1 MANDPNAKNPLWT
14 DRDIPNGTGVDSQ
27 SARMG
32 LGNLTQT
39 TGVSLGWAGGV
50 YPGRSTGTTIQDMR
64 VVQATTPNMT
74 TFVQTGGHQVS
85 RAARGPYQG
94 YLTGGLSVTHSASNA
109 SNPRKDYVIARV
121 RDPGYDGTVLQTLQ
135 FIVIQGVPAATP
147 AEPTGSVTDGD
158 LVLACVT
165 VRAGTTVINDSDIED
180 RRAFNVTR
188 GGIYPKSPSDSRPGT
203 IPGQLRY
210 NIASLTFE
218 GWTGTTWVPVASM
231 TQWGAFTPKMMTQG
245 PNNAGPKVEVNLG
258 TGGLMRKDA
267 WWSLLGR
274 RLEFSYHFQ
283 FGVTGIYCPPG
294 DVYVPLPTYDAVNG
308 KSFQNV
314 PHTQWCHAHL
324 YINQPQLVA
333 DFIGSGLL
341 LDNRFDII
349 PFFPI
354 HGSSTL
360 TSPYRIATTSGV
372 AGNSIPYVPG
382 GFAQGGELHLNG
394 AVETVVP
401 T

>member
-1 MANDPNAKNPLWT
+1 MTNNPNALNPLFT
-14 DRDIPNGTGVDSQ
+14 DRDTTNGTGVSSQ
-27 SARMG
+27 AARMG
-32 LGNLTQT
+32 LGNLHQSV
-39 TGVSLGWAGGV
+39 GVTLGFASGV
-50 YPGRSTGTTIQDMR
+50 FPGRSTGTTIQDMR
-64 VVQATTPNMT
+64 VVATSPTPDMNA
-74 TFVQTGGHQVS
+74 FIQTGGHSVN
-85 RAARGPYQG
+85 RTGRGPYLD
-94 YLTGGLSVTHSASNA
+94 YLQGGLAVAFSASNS
-109 SNPRKDYVIARV
+109 SNNRKDYVVARV

-135 FIVIQGVPAATP
+135 FLVLQGVPASTP

-158 LVLACVT
+158 VVLACVT
-165 VRAGTTVINDSDIED
+165 VRAGTTQILDSDIED
-180 RRAFNVTR
+180 RRQFNVAR
-188 GGIYPKSPSDSRPGT
+188 GGIYPKNAYDDRPGSF
-203 IPGQLRY
+203 PGQLRY

-218 GWTGTTWVPVASM
+218 GWTGTAWVPVASM
-231 TQWGAFTPKMMTQG
+231 TQWGTFTPKMMTQG
-245 PNNAGPKVEVNLG
+245 ANNGGPQAQVNLG
-258 TGGLMRKDA
+258 SGGLMRSDA
-267 WWSLLGR
+267 WWSLLGK

-294 DVYVPLPTYDAVNG
+294 DVFVPLPTHVNN

-341 LDNRFDII
+341 LDNRYDII

-354 HGSSTL
+354 HGNSTL
-360 TSPYRIATTSGV
+360 TKPYRIALTNGA
-372 AGNSIPYVPG
+372 AGTSIPLVPS

-394 AVETVVP
+394 SVETVVP